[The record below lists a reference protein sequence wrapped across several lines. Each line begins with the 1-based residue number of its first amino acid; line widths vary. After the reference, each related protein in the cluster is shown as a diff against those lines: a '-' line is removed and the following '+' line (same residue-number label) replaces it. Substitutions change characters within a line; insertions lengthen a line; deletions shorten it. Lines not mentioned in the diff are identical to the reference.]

1 MAPRKFQ
8 FALREI
14 LDEIAWIDQVTA
26 SKTFADFEADRL
38 LRYGVERSL
47 EVVSEASRRIPDDLK
62 ATQAQIDWPAIA
74 GIGNVMRH
82 EYHSTS
88 PEIIWNVVQKHLAPL
103 REAVQAIAG
112 AYPDPD
118 AQSETK
124 PGAR

>member
-88 PEIIWNVVQKHLAPL
+88 PEIIWNVVQKHLSPL
-103 REAVQAIAG
+103 QEAVQAIAD
-112 AYPDPD
+112 ASPEPD
-118 AQSETK
+118 A
-124 PGAR
+124 